1 MASLKITARE
11 LFGVNPINQFKRE
24 PPPTNPRPS
33 LRLRR
38 AALGAVRGSRCWS
51 VSPVA
56 ASLRSTETHGS
67 DGGRVKM
74 PRLRVSFQGP
84 HPAAVL
90 PQCLPGVCSKH
101 HRPDPGGRDPGTEPS
116 VGQLRLR
123 LPGHGQDESLQRDG
137 QRIRL
142 LHAVPAEVS
151 QRGEGFPAGQPAPTL
166 LTHLPAVSQ
175 KRLPGRAGAPG
186 FPSEPAAGGHR
197 GAVPAEPRRLL
208 CPVLLLLIL

>member
-1 MASLKITARE
+1 MVSLKITARE
-11 LFGVNPINQFKRE
+11 LFGVNPINQFKPE
-24 PPPTNPRPS
+24 ARPS

-38 AALGAVRGSRCWS
+38 GSLGAVRGSRCWS
-51 VSPVA
+51 VFPAA
-56 ASLRSTETHGS
+56 ASPLRSTETHGS

-90 PQCLPGVCSKH
+90 PQCLPGVCSEY
-101 HRPDPGGRDPGTEPS
+101 HRPDPRRRDPGTEPS

-123 LPGHGQDESLQRDG
+123 LPGHGQDESVQRDG

-142 LHAVPAEVS
+142 LHAVPAEVP
-151 QRGEGFPAGQPAPTL
+151 QRGAGFPTGQPAPTL

-208 CPVLLLLIL
+208 CPVLLLLLF